1 MEENLCLHAGD
12 IGDDGLIFSAFRKN
26 GTEIWQT
33 PTQYHRH
40 KITQAKSRAKK
51 RAEARGV
58 PFDLSIDYLEAI
70 YPKDSLCPVLK
81 ISMIWGSEDCQNNS
95 PSLDRIHPA
104 IGYIPG
110 NVMWISN
117 RANKIKNDATVDE
130 LVLVADFYKDLLS
143 CE

>member
-1 MEENLCLHAGD
+1 LQEYILHTGD
-12 IGDDGLIFSAFRKN
+12 VGEDGLIFSSFKKDGIAV
-26 GTEIWQT
+26 WQT
-33 PTQYHRH
+33 PAQYHRH
-40 KITQAKSRAKK
+40 KIVQAKCRAKK
-51 RAEARGV
+51 RAGIKGV
-58 PFDLSIDYLEAI
+58 PFDLTTDYLESI
-70 YPKDSLCPVLK
+70 YPKDSICPVLK
-81 ISMIWGSEDCQNNS
+81 IPMIWGSEDFQNNS